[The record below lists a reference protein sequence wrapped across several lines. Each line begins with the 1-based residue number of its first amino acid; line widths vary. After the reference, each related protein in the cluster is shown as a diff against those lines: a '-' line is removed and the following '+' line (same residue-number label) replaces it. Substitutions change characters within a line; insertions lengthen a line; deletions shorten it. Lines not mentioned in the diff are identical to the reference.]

1 MEAQLSYLQ
10 NQQNLTVKLSGDF
23 CGFTHNDS
31 INQLLSFSTPLK
43 T

>member
-31 INQLLSFSTPLK
+31 INQLF
-43 T
+43 